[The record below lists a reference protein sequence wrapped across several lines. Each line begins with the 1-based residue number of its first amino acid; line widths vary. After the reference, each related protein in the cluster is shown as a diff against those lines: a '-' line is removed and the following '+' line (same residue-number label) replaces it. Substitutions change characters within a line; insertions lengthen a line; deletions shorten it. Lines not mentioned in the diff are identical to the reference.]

1 MIKDKFLKSSINLVK
16 DNFPNYDKEKIEE
29 IQYGLETLY
38 LGITKLVIIFLTAW
52 IAGYLKEVFLCS
64 IIFGAI
70 RMTAFGAHA
79 DNSLTCLIVSFIIM
93 FGLPIISSEIL
104 VLSINIKVLV
114 CIFCIIL
121 YFLYAPAD
129 TSKRPLV
136 SKSIRKRLKVFSIL
150 LASTYSV
157 TALFTTNI
165 FLSNLLILCMLVEG
179 INITPFFYRILS
191 MEFNNYKKYEH
202 VENI

>member
-1 MIKDKFLKSSINLVK
+1 MIKDKFLKASITLVK
-16 DNFPNYDKEKIEE
+16 NNFPEYDKDKIEE
-29 IQYGLETLY
+29 IHYGLETLY
-38 LGITKLVIIFLTAW
+38 LGITKLIVIFLTAW

-64 IIFGAI
+64 VIFGAI
-70 RMTAFGAHA
+70 RMTAFGVHA
-79 DNSLTCLIVSFIIM
+79 NNSLTCLISSFIMM
-93 FGLPIISSEIL
+93 FGLPIISEVL
-104 VLSINIKVLV
+104 VLSIYIKVLV

-129 TSKRPLV
+129 TNKRPLV
-136 SKSIRKRLKVFSIL
+136 SKSIRKKLKIFSIL
-150 LASTYSV
+150 LAIGYSI

-165 FLSNLLILCMLVEG
+165 FISNLIILCLLVEG

>member
-1 MIKDKFLKSSINLVK
+1 MIKDKFLKASITLVK
-16 DNFPNYDKEKIEE
+16 NNFPEYDEDKIEE
-29 IQYGLETLY
+29 IHYGLETLY
-38 LGITKLVIIFLTAW
+38 LGITKLIVIFLTAW
-52 IAGYLKEVFLCS
+52 IAGYLKEVILCS
-64 IIFGAI
+64 VIFGAI

-79 DNSLTCLIVSFIIM
+79 NNSITCLLVSFIMM
-93 FGLPIISSEIL
+93 FGLPIISEVL
-104 VLSINIKVLV
+104 VLSIYIKVLV

-129 TSKRPLV
+129 TNKRPLV
-136 SKSIRKRLKVFSIL
+136 SKSIRKKLKIFSIL
-150 LASTYSV
+150 LAIGYSI

-165 FLSNLLILCMLVEG
+165 FISNLIILCLLVEG

>member
-1 MIKDKFLKSSINLVK
+1 MIKNKLLKSAMNLVK
-16 DNFPNYDKEKIEE
+16 NNFPNYDKEKIEE

-38 LGITKLVIIFLTAW
+38 LGITKLIIIFLTAW

-93 FGLPIISSEIL
+93 FGLPLISEVL
-104 VLSINIKVLV
+104 VLSIYIKVLV
-114 CIFCIIL
+114 CLICIIL

-157 TALFTTNI
+157 IALFTTNI
-165 FLSNLLILCMLVEG
+165 FISNLLILCMLIEG